1 MVNFLA
7 HLYLSGD
14 DPEIMIGNFI
24 GDFVKG
30 RNLTEQFGEKIACGI
45 VLHRAIDEFTDHH
58 EIVKRSKARLWT
70 KYGHYSGVIVDIF
83 YDHFLAL
90 NWKYYS
96 TEPLEVYAARAYG
109 HLTTHEAILPDR
121 VKEMLP
127 YMMQG
132 NWLVN
137 YARFEGMKRAL
148 SGMARRATFDSKM
161 EQAIDDLQLQHE
173 DFQKDFSL
181 FFPELERFSQN
192 FLQERLS

>member
-90 NWKYYS
+90 NWKSYS
-96 TEPLEVYAARAYG
+96 TELLEVYAARAYS
-109 HLTTHEAILPDR
+109 HLTSHETILPDR
-121 VKEMLP
+121 VKQMLP

-192 FLQERLS
+192 FLQERLF